1 MSKVLTVIEF
11 EKTIKQAKILSPL
24 KNFEEDTI
32 TFEYRTDPLTGRN
45 TTVIRGMLNYVGR
58 FLTSDDQMLNSLVE
72 KTKAT
77 CPFCPE
83 SVRTKTPMFPPEF
96 LADGRIFV
104 GDAVV
109 VPNLLGHAEQSV
121 LAILSREHHLKLGD
135 FTPEMLL
142 DGFKGGVEY
151 LKRLGEV
158 DASVRFPVFAFNY
171 LTPAG
176 SSIFHPHMQ
185 ILVRDRP
192 FYLVKLLLE
201 KSKAYFEKYGTNY
214 WDDLAAQE
222 KSGERY
228 LFEVNGVEWFVPF
241 APLRGLNEAQA
252 VVKGKS
258 NLKELSDAEWSGLAE
273 GTAKILKFY
282 HSQGYSSFNAIL
294 MSGPLDEHLPHF
306 DVHLRIISR
315 PGIQQFC
322 FTDAWAVPY
331 LLWDGE
337 AVEEPERFA
346 ERAKAFFKGT

>member
-1 MSKVLTVIEF
+1 MIEF
-11 EKTIKQAKILSPL
+11 GRIVKQTKILSPL
-24 KNFEEDTI
+24 KNFEEDTV

-45 TTVIRGMLNYVGR
+45 TTVIRGMLNYVGK
-58 FLTSDDQMLNSLVE
+58 FLTSDAELLSALVE
-72 KTKAT
+72 KTRQN

-83 SVRTKTPMFPPEF
+83 SVRTRTPMFPREF

-121 LAILSREHHLKLGD
+121 LAILSREHHLKLKE
-135 FTPEMLL
+135 FTPKMLL

-151 LKRLGEV
+151 LRRLSEV
-158 DASVRFPVFAFNY
+158 NASVRFPVFAFNY

-185 ILVRDRP
+185 ILARDRP
-192 FYLVKLLLE
+192 FYLVKLLLDRSEAYYE
-201 KSKAYFEKYGTNY
+201 KHGSSFWRDLVSEEKG
-214 WDDLAAQE
+214 
-222 KSGERY
+222 GERY
-228 LFEVNGVEWFVPF
+228 LFEANGVEWLVPF

-258 NLKELSDAEWSGLAE
+258 NLRELSTNDWRGLAE
-273 GTAKILKFY
+273 GIAKILRFY
-282 HSQGYSSFNAIL
+282 EAQGYVSFNAIL
-294 MSGPLDEHLPHF
+294 MSGPLGEHLDYF
-306 DVHLRIISR
+306 DVNLRIISR
-315 PGIQQFC
+315 PGIQQLC

-337 AVEEPERFA
+337 AVEEPEGFA
-346 ERAKAFFKGT
+346 ERVKAFFKET

>member
-1 MSKVLTVIEF
+1 VIEF
-11 EKTIKQAKILSPL
+11 EKTIKQSKILNPL

-32 TFEYRTDPLTGRN
+32 TFEYRADPLTGRN
-45 TTVIRGMLNYVGR
+45 TTVIRGMLNYVSR
-58 FLTSDDQMLNSLVE
+58 FLTSDAELLTSLVE
-72 KTKAT
+72 KTKAN

-83 SVRTKTPMFPPEF
+83 NVRTKTPMFPREF
-96 LADGRIFV
+96 LAEGRILV

-121 LAILSREHHLKLGD
+121 LTILSREHHLKLED
-135 FTPEMLL
+135 FTPKLL
-142 DGFKGGVEY
+142 FDGFKGGVEY
-151 LKRLGEV
+151 LKRLSEV
-158 DASVRFPVFAFNY
+158 DASVRFPVFVFNY

-185 ILVRDRP
+185 ILARDRP
-192 FYLVKLLLE
+192 FYLVNLLIDN
-201 KSKAYFEKYGTNY
+201 SKAYYEKYGASY
-214 WDDLAAQE
+214 WHDLVTKE
-222 KSGERY
+222 KNAERY
-228 LFEVNGVEWFVPF
+228 LFEVNGVEWLVPF

-252 VVKGKS
+252 IVKGKS
-258 NLKELSDAEWSGLAE
+258 NLIELSNGEWLGLAE
-273 GTAKILKFY
+273 GISRILKFY
-282 HSQGYSSFNAIL
+282 HAQGYTSFNIII
-294 MSGPLDEHLPHF
+294 MSGPLGEHMDYF
-306 DVHLRIISR
+306 DVNLRVISR